1 MFNTAIQE
9 ALNTSHITQNEFSE
23 LIIRLL
29 DYGVITREESQIE
42 NILYDRYLQ
51 CADLVEDYLSV
62 IKVRIQHDRKFC
74 FVRIFPPGATVPGMP
89 DEEHSAFNGGFRARP
104 TQQEVAVILALRVEY
119 EKALREGMVDDKGCV
134 MLPMES
140 LAIAL
145 KNLLK
150 RSLPEAAGDRKSI
163 FKRLRQLRLI
173 HFNSE
178 TELDSAESWLSI
190 QPSITS
196 FVSDEVLEQLYPQDD
211 TQAENPQKE
220 NADVL

>member
-1 MFNTAIQE
+1 MFTTAIKE
-9 ALNTSHITQNEFSE
+9 ALSTSHITENEFSE

-51 CADLVEDYLSV
+51 CAELVEDYLAV

-89 DEEHSAFNGGFRARP
+89 DEEHAAFNGGFRSRP

-150 RSLPEAAGDRKSI
+150 RSLPESSVERKTI
-163 FKRLRQLRLI
+163 FKRIRQLRLI
-173 HFNSE
+173 QFNSE
-178 TELDSAESWLSI
+178 SELDAAESWLSI

-196 FVSDEVLEQLYPQDD
+196 FVSDEVLDQLYPQEEKA
-211 TQAENPQKE
+211 TEE